1 MSGSGWPEVALC
13 EAAGLLGLST
23 EGQRLLRI
31 GHCAVIA
38 LPAHGLVARIA
49 RPGTP
54 RDRLEGE
61 MRFARYV
68 HQAGL
73 PVLPPADAVA
83 DCAIETTTGPVTF
96 WPFVEATG
104 AALDWRWLGE
114 TLRRLHALT
123 PPAGMASLWD
133 PLSVVKTRIER
144 YGAASYARAERAQV
158 LSAAYVR
165 AKRIVEDSSLV
176 ASVGLVHG
184 DPTNVIVTADGPVLI
199 DFDLSGVG
207 PALWDVAS
215 VVVRHRRFGLS
226 GDHVEAFHAA
236 YGLDTGAHGIVEE
249 FLRVR
254 ELLDCSFVLTLIGS
268 HDTEAHDELD
278 VRLRALRD
286 PSDRSRWT
294 PR

>member
-73 PVLPPADAVA
+73 PVLPPTDAVA
-83 DCAIETTTGPVTF
+83 DRAIETTTGPVTF

-104 AALDWRWLGE
+104 AALDWR
-114 TLRRLHALT
+114 
-123 PPAGMASLWD
+123 
-133 PLSVVKTRIER
+133 
-144 YGAASYARAERAQV
+144 
-158 LSAAYVR
+158 
-165 AKRIVEDSSLV
+165 
-176 ASVGLVHG
+176 
-184 DPTNVIVTADGPVLI
+184 
-199 DFDLSGVG
+199 
-207 PALWDVAS
+207 
-215 VVVRHRRFGLS
+215 
-226 GDHVEAFHAA
+226 
-236 YGLDTGAHGIVEE
+236 
-249 FLRVR
+249 
-254 ELLDCSFVLTLIGS
+254 
-268 HDTEAHDELD
+268 
-278 VRLRALRD
+278 
-286 PSDRSRWT
+286 
-294 PR
+294 